1 MSTVKERR
9 GGARS
14 GSGQKPRVAPEA
26 IEAALQG
33 FKEGQEPLITLANRP
48 EGLCWRLKKSDKEC
62 AEIVSSRLG
71 AEVTRGQIN
80 SFRRRHYVAGYKVVA
95 ALPEDSG
102 HGGSRVNSGRANLS
116 ISVCLDSLMDEL
128 KNILGEEAEKLL
140 AGVVSPS
147 SKELQEILR
156 RFRSLTHAE
165 THLLTAIRG
174 VVINYSDSKGALELL
189 HILDTWQ
196 LSQDCRGQGLV
207 GGPKV
212 ESPEAKELK
221 EILRKLKLKKYKDE
235 HESLKNRARE
245 IAQTVG
251 KTEVSEPEKKTEIE
265 TIFEEANT
273 GQGTAALGKKGKQGG
288 RGTLRKIS

>member
-1 MSTVKERR
+1 MSTVKMERR

-14 GSGQKPRVAPEA
+14 GAGQKPRIAPEA

-33 FKEGQEPLITLANRP
+33 FRGQEPLIVLTSSS
-48 EGLCWRLKKSDKEC
+48 EGVCWRLKKSDKEC
-62 AEIVSSRLG
+62 AEIVSSRIG
-71 AEVTRGQIN
+71 TEVTRGQIN

-116 ISVCLDSLMDEL
+116 ISLSINSLIDEL

-140 AGVVSPS
+140 AGVVSPGT
-147 SKELQEILR
+147 KELQKILR
-156 RFRSLTHAE
+156 EFRSLHDAE
-165 THLLTAIRG
+165 SHLVAAIRG

-207 GGPKV
+207 GGPKA

-221 EILRKLKLKKYKDE
+221 EILRKLGLKKYKDE
-235 HESLKNRARE
+235 HEILKERARE

-251 KTEVSEPEKKTEIE
+251 PVDITS
-265 TIFEEANT
+265 
-273 GQGTAALGKKGKQGG
+273 
-288 RGTLRKIS
+288 